1 MIKKLIAV
9 LLVAAA
15 CTCVFAACGA
25 RENTTNKKITEP
37 DVIIQREMP
46 EDKRRGFDGVFP
58 VPPEHGIA
66 KPTPLP
72 APHRR
77 NGFYLK

>member
-9 LLVAAA
+9 LIAAAA
-15 CTCVFAACGA
+15 CTCVFAACGTNQ
-25 RENTTNKKITEP
+25 NTTKKITEP
-37 DVIIQREMP
+37 DVIIQRDLP
-46 EDKRRGFDGVFP
+46 ENKRRGFDGVFP